1 MRRHAGGGFGL
12 CADAPRVM
20 IIGGGEIYR
29 IFEAQAVRI
38 HLTRVHAKPSGTR
51 ILRWQTLTLGKKQRR
66 YFAPPVKKIAPIT
79 VS

>member
-38 HLTRVHAKPSGTR
+38 HLTRVHAKPSGDTHFA
-51 ILRWQTLTLGKKQRR
+51 LADPDAWQETRR